1 MTHAD
6 DSRCDRVRVSTAIVK
21 VATALIVLG
30 LAACA
35 REMPS
40 QSIEQ
45 GCEPFRDLA
54 GEEMSP
60 NDRETLSN
68 AASDFCAILAGTP
81 PPHARRSPDFTP
93 PPNSGTQLYLGRGY
107 RITAVRNYRFVGG
120 TPVGVVGPVLRLDA
134 GIASPEPIEVSQVR
148 LMGVPPTR

>member
-6 DSRCDRVRVSTAIVK
+6 ASRRDRVRVTAVTEK
-21 VATALIVLG
+21 VATALIVLS
-30 LAACA
+30 LAACS
-35 REMPS
+35 RETPS
-40 QSIEQ
+40 QSIAQ

-54 GEEMSP
+54 WDEMSP
-60 NDRETLSN
+60 AHRETLSN

-81 PPHARRSPDFTP
+81 PPHARHSPDFTP

-107 RITAVRNYRFVGG
+107 RITAVRSYRFVGG

-148 LMGVPPTR
+148 LVGVTPSP

>member
-6 DSRCDRVRVSTAIVK
+6 ASRRDRVLVSTAIVK

-30 LAACA
+30 LAACS

-54 GEEMSP
+54 WEDMSP

-68 AASDFCAILAGTP
+68 AASDFCAILAGAP